1 MTAALTNDASASH
14 RLASVSDVLEPDE
27 LDEVTE
33 ERFRLALGNFAT
45 GVTIITSTD
54 DGEPVGMSANSFT
67 SVSLDPPLVSFCAA
81 RTSTTYPRISASG
94 RFCVNVL
101 SEFQAEIARTFAQRD
116 VDRFRAVPYIE
127 SPLGSP
133 ILDEVVAWIDCTI
146 EREHPAGDHLIVLGR
161 VRGLHV
167 EFQRLPLLYFRGQF
181 AIERSVQD
189 AIDPWER
196 A

>member
-1 MTAALTNDASASH
+1 M
-14 RLASVSDVLEPDE
+14 ASVRDVSQPD
-27 LDEVTE
+27 DIDQITE

-54 DGEPVGMSANSFT
+54 DGEPVGMSASSFT

-81 RTSTTYPRISASG
+81 LTSTTYPRISASE

-101 SEFQAEIARTFAQRD
+101 SEFQEDIARGFAQRD
-116 VDRFRAVPYIE
+116 VERFANVPFND

-133 ILDEVVAWIDCTI
+133 VLSGVVAWIDCSI
-146 EREHPAGDHLIVLGR
+146 EAEHRAGDHLIVVGR
-161 VRGLHV
+161 VRALHV

-181 AIERSVQD
+181 ATELPISRD
-189 AIDPWER
+189 IDTWATE
-196 A
+196 